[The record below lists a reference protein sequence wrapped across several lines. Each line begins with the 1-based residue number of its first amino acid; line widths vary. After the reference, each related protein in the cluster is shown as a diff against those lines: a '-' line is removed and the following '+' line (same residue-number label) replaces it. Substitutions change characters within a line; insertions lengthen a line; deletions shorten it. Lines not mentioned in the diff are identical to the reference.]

1 MKLPEHLSFLPRLLR
16 LALPIAAQS
25 LMMTVLN
32 LVDTVMVGRLGE
44 VEIAAIAL
52 GNQIFFLLMLFLLGV
67 GSGGAVFAAQY
78 WGQGDVAGVRKA
90 LAVSLR
96 VALGGALLFS
106 AGAIGAPRLLLSA
119 FTEDARVIA
128 VGVPYLRIV
137 GSSYLFTAAS
147 ATFAHSLRS
156 IGDTKLPMYASILSI
171 SVNIVGNYVLIF
183 GAFGL
188 PALGVTGAAVSTAL
202 ARALELGLILTV
214 VYRRK
219 GPIAARPAELLQRDR
234 VFARR
239 YLARSAPVIFNE
251 VLWSTG
257 FVMYALVFGRMGTA
271 YLAAYNIADTV
282 GRLMLVFF
290 IGTGQ
295 ASAVLIGNTIG
306 RGEQVE
312 AERMGRTLL
321 RLVPLV
327 SAAVGVLVFFLIA
340 PLVPGLF
347 AIPEATRA
355 LVQRFLRLFAVLIV
369 AKAGNIHVIVGILRG
384 GGDTRYALAID
395 IAPLWLIGVPL
406 AVVTGLVLGLPA
418 PLVYG
423 CLMLEEATRFLLG
436 WARVHSGRWVTDVTR
451 EELAIINP
459 PNG

>member
-1 MKLPEHLSFLPRLLR
+1 MKLPEGLSFVPRLLR
-16 LALPIAAQS
+16 LALPIATQV
-25 LMMTVLN
+25 LMMTILN

-90 LAVSLR
+90 LGVSLR
-96 VALGGALLFS
+96 VALAGALVFS
-106 AGAIGAPRLLLSA
+106 TAALAVPQVLLSA

-147 ATFAHSLRS
+147 VTFAHSLRS
-156 IGDTKLPMYASILSI
+156 IGDTRLPMYASILSI

-183 GAFGL
+183 GAVGM

-214 VYRRK
+214 VYRRQ

-234 VFARR
+234 AFARQ

-257 FVMYALVFGRMGTA
+257 FVMYALVFGRMGTS
-271 YLAAYNIADTV
+271 YLAAYNIADTI

-306 RGEQVE
+306 RGEPLE
-312 AERMGRTLL
+312 ADRIGRTLV

-327 SAAVGVLVFFLIA
+327 SAATGVLVFLAVA
-340 PLVPGLF
+340 PVVPGLF
-347 AIPEATRA
+347 AIPASTRA
-355 LVQRFLRLFAVLIV
+355 LVRQFLQLFSLLIIL
-369 AKAGNIHVIVGILRG
+369 KAGNIHVIVGILRG

-395 IAPLWLIGVPL
+395 ILPLWLLGVPL
-406 AVVTGLVLGLPA
+406 AVITGLVIGLPA

-423 CLMLEEATRFLLG
+423 CVVLEEGARFLLG
-436 WARVHSGRWVTDVTR
+436 WTRVHSGRWVNDLTSKQ
-451 EELAIINP
+451 LAIINP